1 MSRIFDL
8 VFFDIFS
15 ALNIALF
22 KLTFSSHHL
31 YIETC
36 VFFGF
41 YSVAILAFFNHKL
54 M

>member
-1 MSRIFDL
+1 MLWVFDL
-8 VFFDIFS
+8 VFFDIFL
-15 ALNIALF
+15 ALNIVLF

-31 YIETC
+31 FIEKG

-41 YSVAILAFFNHKL
+41 YSVAIFAFFNHKL